1 MLLWDTFFAA
11 GEGQLAKGSFIK
23 AEELLKSALSEANSF
38 AEDDVRLLQSRLAL
52 VAVYQKCDRFPEAD
66 TFLQS
71 AGEQIGRFRT
81 FPPSLRAS
89 VLEARMVQVSH
100 QKSDPRAP
108 IEIAMELVELWED
121 AGADHLPSLTKSL
134 LRLAKLHQD
143 LAEEDSVR
151 AALERALE
159 LTQQDKGVESVE
171 SADLLSELAQSH
183 LRSAQFELAERR
195 GREALSV
202 REAALGAN
210 HQTLA
215 GSWFFL
221 AKVLVSLKRH
231 DDALSAAE
239 RAEDLAVEEKPLYQ
253 LEYVEMLYGHGH
265 WQTALSVLLSVD
277 PAEVPADLS
286 SRFQLARVRVLRG
299 LADFE
304 GAKTEAQR
312 LSKSSAAAKSARLEA
327 FVVLAEL
334 GLNDGK
340 ENPSQ
345 YFEPIMELADAEI
358 DHDGPLLTRIAD
370 YAEAIEQ
377 RAVAEGFYDRG
388 IAARSEAL
396 DPSDPESVNV
406 LVELGE
412 IQERRRLLPEAV
424 TSWERALESLRRHG
438 GRVDGPAQ
446 ERRLRMTLVRRLAEV
461 YVRQRRWERAEQA
474 WRSLVRSSP
483 PLSPDHVVGRLGLA
497 NVYLEQEQYP
507 KAQEMLELEGIVVTE
522 AEYGREV
529 FDRDFLLRLQVLA
542 NTRQLDSARD
552 ALDQRFG
559 ERGAAHL
566 TSVREL
572 FAAVVYASCAD
583 DEELLN
589 EVSEELMSRQ
599 PQDVDETLLMSR
611 FFVLMSQVVGK
622 PGENEFSVK
631 LDPVQALTEA
641 IVWAVEANGESDLR
655 VAELLEDKAR
665 AAVRQGAWETGEEAT
680 RQSLALRSRLQGE
693 KSITML
699 ASLQRLGE
707 LQLGRGRLEEA
718 SLTLEQAL
726 ELAQL
731 HLAPQ
736 DSAVREILRSLVE
749 AYRRLA
755 EFGKAR
761 EHLFRLLSLYERF
774 SELRPE
780 EKLDDLLRGIRLL
793 LGDEADHQL
802 LLSDYLDEATELALL
817 RKEIAAPS
825 LAFCL
830 GQKARL
836 LLKDHP
842 DQAIGFLRRQA
853 TTLEQREE
861 AREFIGDQILLGRLF
876 LYRGQPQS
884 VLTLLLE
891 LEAIRSFSKERMQTQ
906 ISAKLL
912 EAKSYFMLEQYASA
926 SETLDWLERYLH
938 SDQMPSDWHRADI
951 LALQLALYAQDSKL
965 VDEESV
971 TRAYADLDRLSVELE
986 WTQNM
991 APHELRERWSWE
1003 LSRLRFEIDRLAPS
1017 AALERMVAHAA
1028 KMRGGPYQSSA
1039 GLADV
1044 LALMA
1049 SLEEAMELEEE
1060 ALSHLDFALKLT
1072 EESGDAESLGRA
1084 RMLGSFA
1091 RLAERQGH
1099 PETALGAY
1107 REAVGD
1113 LKTHLGSRHQ
1123 DMVPLYLGL
1132 GRLHSADGDLQ
1143 AAESALRAAMAI
1155 VEEVGD
1161 TVGFSQRCEVLASL
1175 AELARLDGRLDVSTT
1190 LWKKLETSY
1199 AEIGEL
1205 LPTEWLESYLQVQL
1219 DSGMDAEALAYFLD
1233 GLPFRLGQDHDLTLL
1248 RLYTQWLEKV
1258 LHSPDSSTRNE
1269 RAELLLEFRELVAAV
1284 ADSTPESDEAV
1295 SWASM
1300 LVACARMDLLGLAN
1314 GNGSGQGDLRQAL
1327 AFREEFVGMDSSQVG
1342 EVLQLQAQFYRRE
1355 NDLVAAEKCL
1365 TRALNISE
1373 TQDGQETWEVADIL
1387 LNLAHVYFKKQKLS
1401 PTEAVLQRTL
1411 EICRALLEDHDRRW
1425 IEVCHLKGK
1434 LSLELGRPVE
1444 AYDSLTRALKL
1455 SSVHAEPVGRSL
1467 LVAAGK
1473 ANLLTE
1479 RREEALELFQQAEP
1493 MFEEAIQDWDQ
1504 ETEDVVLTLGEL
1516 HLAKGHFQ
1524 EAEDRLVRVL
1534 ALQEQRYGFGDPRLA
1549 RAYRNLGI
1557 SATGLNELDTA
1568 EERLEIALAFQ
1579 EESLFSPTDLFAP
1592 YVALINAHRDQGREE
1607 RAESLLLDNLD
1618 RCREAERSEEVAQL
1632 SDLLAR
1638 SYEAR
1643 GDIKGAEAA
1652 WKEAVEAWD
1661 ESVTQASDETSSQ
1674 RCLAEQLAALRPL
1687 GKLLTD
1693 HLRFTEAEEVAKRRL
1708 KITEMLDLDESAVS
1722 EVLFDLAELYRVQ
1735 GLYRASDEL
1744 HQRVLATRAAEL
1756 GRSHPEVARS
1766 VRALG
1771 QIYLGEGKLEQAVSY
1786 LERALEQQK
1795 TALGV
1800 QHPDVAETLFALGE
1814 TSIAQEDFTSAES
1827 FYRQALEL
1835 LESHFGSKDVRTARA
1850 WASLAGLY
1858 EQKQQ
1863 WSQAQPL
1870 LGKAVESVEA
1880 VLGTSH
1886 LEVAALL
1893 EKTVEIYLLS
1903 GAWDEVLLPLERVIE
1918 IRIEKLGEHHPSVA
1932 RAYRLSGDHS
1942 LLTGNLAAA
1951 RRLFGKAD
1959 QIISE
1964 YHGAQSV
1971 ERIPYRLSLAS
1982 SLRQLDEYEQAY
1994 SHLHTL
2000 LHSEAINSHS
2010 QKELM
2015 KADVLDELA
2024 RLELGRGKLTPA
2036 EDYSKQTLEIR
2047 NRLLGPQTEGVAQ
2060 ALETLAGIHR
2070 CDGRTITAS
2079 ALAERALEARA
2090 GVQSQGAEGKATSV
2104 LGRARV
2110 FTLLARLELD
2120 QGSCVKAN
2128 EFAHEALHLRR
2139 DLLGESHPEVASNL
2153 HLLGEIAVVERR
2165 LEKAES
2171 YFEQALE
2178 RWESFFGGAHPQVFQ
2193 AVTSLALLF
2202 SQQGRLTL
2210 AEQYHQRNLVAL
2222 EGRYGADHPILA
2234 ETLMG
2239 LGQLS
2244 RSQGIS
2250 ELAETYLKRAVE
2262 LLTSVHGDSDPKV
2275 ANALHSLALVYHD
2288 QRNFL
2293 AAEALLKKAQ
2303 QIRRESS
2310 GGDSAELTESYL
2322 ALARLYRSSGKS
2334 ADAEPLLKNVL
2345 EWRSRRFGEDH
2356 PEVASA
2362 LREMAD
2368 VYADQ
2373 KQYLKAQ
2380 ALVRRSIEIY
2390 GTALGQRNLEIVG
2403 PLRQLVRFLEAAGEP
2418 EEAEVQRRLI
2428 QDLMGSV

>member
-11 GEGQLAKGSFIK
+11 GEGQLAKGSFVK
-23 AEELLKSALSEANSF
+23 AEELLKSALSEAKSF

-52 VAVYQKCDRFPEAD
+52 VEVYQKCDRFSEAEDFLQTAREQVD
-66 TFLQS
+66 TFADL
-71 AGEQIGRFRT
+71 
-81 FPPSLRAS
+81 PPQLRAG

-100 QKSDPRAP
+100 QTNDPRAAVP
-108 IEIAMELVELWED
+108 IAIELVELWNQ
-121 AGADHLPSLTKSL
+121 AGVDHLAFLTKSL
-134 LRLAKLHQD
+134 ISLAQLHQN
-143 LAEEDSVR
+143 LAEEDSAR
-151 AALERALE
+151 TALERALA

-171 SADLLSELAQSH
+171 SAGLLGELARSH
-183 LRSAQFELAERR
+183 FVSSQLELAERR

-202 REAALGAN
+202 SEAVLGSD
-210 HQTLA
+210 HQALA
-215 GSWFFL
+215 GSWLFL
-221 AKVLVSLKRH
+221 AKVLASLKRH

-239 RAEDLAVEEKPLYQ
+239 RAEDIAVAEKPLYQ
-253 LEYVEMLYGHGH
+253 LEYVEMLYLQGQ

-277 PAEVPADLS
+277 PAAVPSELS
-286 SRFQLARVRVLRG
+286 SRFELARVRVLRG
-299 LADFE
+299 LGDFE
-304 GAKTEAQR
+304 GAKTEAKR
-312 LSKSSAAAKSARLEA
+312 LSESSAADKAARLEA
-327 FVVLAEL
+327 YVVLAEL
-334 GLNDGK
+334 ALADGDVD
-340 ENPSQ
+340 PSQ
-345 YFEPIMELADAEI
+345 YFEPISELADS
-358 DHDGPLLTRIAD
+358 DVDQDGPLLTRIAD
-370 YAEAIEQ
+370 YASAIEQ
-377 RAVAEGFYDRG
+377 RVAAEGFYDRA

-424 TSWERALESLRRHG
+424 TNWERALESLRRHG
-438 GRVDGPAQ
+438 GHVDGPGQ
-446 ERRLRMTLVRRLAEV
+446 ERQLRLTLVRRLAEA

-474 WRSLVRSSP
+474 FRSLVRSSP

-497 NVYLEQEQYP
+497 NVYLGQEQFS
-507 KAQEMLELEGIVVTE
+507 KAQEMLEAEGIAITE
-522 AEYGREV
+522 TEYGREI

-542 NTRQLDSARD
+542 LTRQMDSARD

-559 ERGAAHL
+559 DRGAAHL
-566 TSVREL
+566 TSIREL
-572 FAAVVYASCAD
+572 YAAVVYASCAD
-583 DEELLN
+583 DDELLS
-589 EVSEELMSRQ
+589 EVSEELMSRK
-599 PQDVDETLLMSR
+599 PQEVEETLLISR
-611 FFVLMSQVVGK
+611 FYALMAQVVAKTGD
-622 PGENEFSVK
+622 GEFTVK

-641 IVWAVEANGESDLR
+641 IVWAVEANGEYDLG

-680 RQSLALRSRLQGE
+680 KQSLALRSRLQGN

-699 ASLQRLGE
+699 PSLQRLGE

-718 SLTLEQAL
+718 ALTLEQAL

-731 HLAPQ
+731 HLAAQ
-736 DSAVREILRSLVE
+736 DSAIREILRSLVE
-749 AYRRLA
+749 AYRRLGKF
-755 EFGKAR
+755 EKAR
-761 EHLFRLLSLYERF
+761 EHLFRLLSFYERF

-793 LGDEADHQL
+793 LGDEADHRI

-836 LLKDHP
+836 LLNEHP

-853 TTLEQREE
+853 TTLEHREE

-884 VLTLLLE
+884 VLALLME
-891 LEAIRSFSKERMQTQ
+891 LEAIRSFSLERIGTQ

-912 EAKSYFMLEQYASA
+912 EAKAHFMLEQYQQT
-926 SETLDWLERYLH
+926 SETLEWLERYLH
-938 SDQMPSDWHRADI
+938 SDQMSSDWQRADI
-951 LALQLALYAQDSKL
+951 LALQLALFAQNNKL

-971 TRAYADLDRLSVELE
+971 TRAYADLDRLSVDLE
-986 WTQNM
+986 WAQNM
-991 APHELRERWSWE
+991 APHELRERWGWE
-1003 LSRLRFEIDRLAPS
+1003 LGRLRFEIDRLAPS
-1017 AALERMVAHAA
+1017 AALERLVAHGNR
-1028 KMRGGPYQSSA
+1028 MRGGAYQSA
-1039 GLADV
+1039 AALADV
-1044 LALMA
+1044 LALAA
-1049 SLEEAMELEEE
+1049 SLEEAMELHEQ
-1060 ALSHLDFALKLT
+1060 ALAHLDFALKLT

-1091 RLAERQGH
+1091 RLAEREGH

-1113 LKTHLGSRHQ
+1113 LKTHLGSRHR
-1123 DMVPLYLGL
+1123 DLVPLYLGL
-1132 GRLHSADGDLQ
+1132 GRLHFRDGDLQ
-1143 AAESALRAAMAI
+1143 AAESALRAALAI
-1155 VEEVGD
+1155 VDELGEAVS
-1161 TVGFSQRCEVLASL
+1161 FSQRCEVLASL
-1175 AELARLDGRLDVSTT
+1175 AELARVDGRLDASLA
-1190 LWKKLETSY
+1190 LWKRLEINYT
-1199 AEIGEL
+1199 EIGEL
-1205 LPTEWLESYLQVQL
+1205 LPTEWLESFLQVHL
-1219 DSGMDAEALAYFLD
+1219 DSGMDTEAMAYFLD

-1248 RLYTQWLEKV
+1248 RLYTGWLEKIFE
-1258 LHSPDSSTRNE
+1258 SPESSTRNE
-1269 RAELLLEFRELVAAV
+1269 RAELLLEFRELIAAV
-1284 ADSTPESDEAV
+1284 ADTSPGREEAIL
-1295 SWASM
+1295 WASM
-1300 LVACARMDLLGLAN
+1300 LVACARMDLTGLAN
-1314 GNGSGQGDLRQAL
+1314 GSGSAQADLKEAL
-1327 AFREEFVGMDSSQVG
+1327 TLREEFVGMDSSQVG
-1342 EVLQLQAQFYRRE
+1342 EVLRLQAQLHRRE

-1373 TQDGQETWEVADIL
+1373 TQDGQETWEVAEIL
-1387 LNLAHVYFKKQKLS
+1387 LNLAYVYFKKQKLS

-1425 IEVCHLKGK
+1425 IEVCHLQGK

-1444 AYDSLTRALKL
+1444 AYDSLARALKL
-1455 SSVHAEPVGRSL
+1455 SSVHAEPVGRSM

-1479 RREEALELFQQAEP
+1479 RREEALELFQRAELL
-1493 MFEEAIQDWDQ
+1493 FEESIGDWDQ

-1516 HLAKGHFQ
+1516 YLAKGQFQ
-1524 EAEDRLVRVL
+1524 EADDRLVKVL
-1534 ALQEQRYGFGDPRLA
+1534 ALQEQRYGFGDPRMA
-1549 RAYRNLGI
+1549 RVYRNLGI

-1579 EESLFSPTDLFAP
+1579 EESLFSPTDLFGP
-1592 YVALINAHRDQGREE
+1592 YVALIDAHRDQGHEE
-1607 RAESLLLDNLD
+1607 RAEALLLDNLD
-1618 RCREAERSEEVAQL
+1618 RCREAERPEQVAQL
-1632 SDLLAR
+1632 SDILAR

-1643 GDIKGAEAA
+1643 GDIKGSETA
-1652 WKEAVEAWD
+1652 WKDTIEAWD
-1661 ESVTQASDETSSQ
+1661 EAVAQAADDGLRQ
-1674 RCLAEQLAALRPL
+1674 RCLAEQLTALRSL

-1693 HLRFTEAEEVAKRRL
+1693 HLRFTEAEELAKRRL
-1708 KITEMLDLDESAVS
+1708 KVTEMLDLDESAVS
-1722 EVLFDLAELYRVQ
+1722 EILFDLAELYRVQ
-1735 GLYRASDEL
+1735 GLYRAADEL

-1786 LERALEQQK
+1786 LDRALEQQK
-1795 TALGV
+1795 ASLGG

-1814 TSIAQEDFTSAES
+1814 TAIAQEDFASAETY
-1827 FYRQALEL
+1827 YRQALDL
-1835 LESHFGSKDVRTARA
+1835 LEAHFGTKDVRTARA

-1858 EQKQQ
+1858 EHKQQ

-1893 EKTVEIYLLS
+1893 EKTVEIYLFS

-1918 IRIEKLGEHHPSVA
+1918 IRIDKLGEHHPSVA

-1959 QIISE
+1959 QIASE

-1971 ERIPYRLSLAS
+1971 ERFPYRLSLAS

-2000 LHSEAINSHS
+2000 LHSEALNGHS

-2015 KADVLDELA
+2015 MADVLEELA
-2024 RLELGRGKLTPA
+2024 RLELGRGKLTSA
-2036 EDYSKQTLEIR
+2036 EEYSKQTLEIR
-2047 NRLLGPQTEGVAQ
+2047 SRLLGPQTEGVAQ

-2070 CDGRTITAS
+2070 SDGRTITAS
-2079 ALAERALEARA
+2079 ALAERALEART
-2090 GVQSQGAEGKATSV
+2090 GGLSQGAEGKATSV
-2104 LGRARV
+2104 LGRARI
-2110 FTLLARLELD
+2110 FTLLAMLELD
-2120 QGSCVKAN
+2120 QGNCVKAN

-2139 DLLGESHPEVASNL
+2139 DLLGEAHPEVASNL

-2178 RWESFFGGAHPQVFQ
+2178 RWEGFFGGAHPQVFQ

-2222 EGRYGADHPILA
+2222 EGRYGVEHPILA

-2244 RSQGIS
+2244 RSQGSS

-2262 LLTSVHGDSDPKV
+2262 LQTAVYGDSDPKV
-2275 ANALHSLALVYHD
+2275 ASALHTLALVYHD

-2334 ADAEPLLKNVL
+2334 AEAEPLLKNVL
-2345 EWRSRRFGEDH
+2345 EWRSRRYGEDH

-2390 GTALGQRNLEIVG
+2390 GSALGQRNLEIVG

-2428 QDLMGSV
+2428 HDLMGSA